1 MRQAT
6 PDTTRNARGARGL
19 AILAT
24 LILAGFFAAPAQAG
38 GNEFDDGFE
47 DQLGRLVATE
57 VFHLGKWVLT
67 GGPTYVHYAPE
78 RYDRHERHHARPRGH
93 AHGHYKHHKRHK
105 RHGYKHIAHRN
116 HYSRRHHG
124 HDHRYGAACN
134 VETHERVR
142 RNRHGEVV
150 EYERHERRGHD
161 RYARR

>member
-1 MRQAT
+1 MRPSATTATSGITPGRAAT
-6 PDTTRNARGARGL
+6 PT
-19 AILAT
+19 AT
-24 LILAGFFAAPAQAG
+24 
-38 GNEFDDGFE
+38 
-47 DQLGRLVATE
+47 
-57 VFHLGKWVLT
+57 
-67 GGPTYVHYAPE
+67 
-78 RYDRHERHHARPRGH
+78 
-93 AHGHYKHHKRHK
+93 KHHK

-124 HDHRYGAACN
+124 HDHRYGAPCN